1 MPEASW
7 SPEVGFERKGGARER
22 IGYWPK
28 WTMKRSGLCDDAAD
42 VKYDM
47 LGMEYPLKEQR

>member
-42 VKYDM
+42 VKYGM